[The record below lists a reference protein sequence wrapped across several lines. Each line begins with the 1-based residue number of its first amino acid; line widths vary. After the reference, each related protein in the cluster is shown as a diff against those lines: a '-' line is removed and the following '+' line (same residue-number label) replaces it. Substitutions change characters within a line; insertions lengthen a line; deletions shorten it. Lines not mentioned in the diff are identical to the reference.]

1 MYLDPTNVY
10 VGFTAAT
17 GAAYEAHDI
26 IWWEFTT
33 EPPAAVP
40 LPGAI
45 YLLGSSLLAQVCQNN
60 RIFIKNLVDF
70 VVQNVIICWNY

>member
-1 MYLDPTNVY
+1 MYLDPNNVY

-26 IWWEFTT
+26 ISWEFTT
-33 EPPAAVP
+33 EPLAAVP

-45 YLLGSSLLAQVCQNN
+45 YLLGSSLLGLMVL
-60 RIFIKNLVDF
+60 RRK
-70 VVQNVIICWNY
+70 